1 MFNQNLLK
9 AKIIEKNI
17 SVIELCNELGICEA
31 TFYRKLSRNGDFS
44 RFEIKQISKALK
56 LTRDERDKIFFLLQ
70 NLRKRKNKNKIKRWN
85 CEMIKYDIALILS
98 IVAVVLSIITNIRN
112 RL

>member
-17 SVIELCNELGICEA
+17 SVIDLCNKLGICEA

-44 RFEIKQISKALK
+44 RFEIKQISETLK
-56 LTRDERDKIFFLLQ
+56 LTKDERDNIFFA
-70 NLRKRKNKNKIKRWN
+70 I
-85 CEMIKYDIALILS
+85 
-98 IVAVVLSIITNIRN
+98 
-112 RL
+112 